1 MSDPIVPVVPAVP
14 VADVPNNGLPAGVPS
29 TSAPPR
35 MPDTPQ
41 APPAAI
47 PLASAD
53 TDADEFD
60 IDTGN
65 SALDTAIN
73 TFISVTGAKPA
84 DLERAVAKAME
95 YGNTDLI
102 DRAFIKE
109 KFGKY
114 ADQALSLAE
123 AAVKEDVRVQ
133 QENITKS
140 KQTVYTAAGGE
151 QQWNQ
156 AVSVFNTSAT
166 PTIKAAVKALMD
178 QGNIAGGAELLLN
191 SVKDSGLLPNVNS
204 TLQGGG
210 AVAGAAGALT
220 AAQFQTELATLR
232 NEAGNR
238 SFETGPV
245 AAKYNSLIA
254 RRTAG
259 KKLGI

>member
-1 MSDPIVPVVPAVP
+1 MSDPIVPVVPTPAPAVEP
-14 VADVPNNGLPAGVPS
+14 TALPPGVPN

-35 MPDTPQ
+35 MPDVAPTP
-41 APPAAI
+41 APVAPT
-47 PLASAD
+47 D
-53 TDADEFD
+53 TDSDEFT

-65 SALDTAIN
+65 AALDVTIS
-73 TFISVTGAKPA
+73 TFVSITGAKPA
-84 DLERAVAKAME
+84 DLERAVSKAME
-95 YGNTDLI
+95 YGNPDLI

-109 KFGKY
+109 KFGKF

-191 SVKDSGLLPNVNS
+191 SVKDSGLLPNVNP

-210 AVAGAAGALT
+210 AVSGAAGALT
-220 AAQFQTELATLR
+220 ASQFQAELATLR
-232 NEAGNR
+232 TEAGNR

-245 AAKYNSLIA
+245 ANKYNSLIA
-254 RRTAG
+254 RRAAG

>member
-1 MSDPIVPVVPAVP
+1 MSDPIVPVVPTPAP
-14 VADVPNNGLPAGVPS
+14 VVEPTALPPGVPN

-35 MPDTPQ
+35 MPDVAPTP
-41 APPAAI
+41 APAVPV
-47 PLASAD
+47 D
-53 TDADEFD
+53 TDSDDEFS

-65 SALDTAIN
+65 AALDATIS
-73 TFISVTGAKPA
+73 TFVSITGAKPA
-84 DLERAVAKAME
+84 DLERAVSKAME

-109 KFGKY
+109 KFGKF

-191 SVKDSGLLPNVNS
+191 SVKDSGLLPNVNP

-210 AVAGAAGALT
+210 AVSGAAGALT
-220 AAQFQTELATLR
+220 ASQFQAELATLR
-232 NEAGNR
+232 TEAGNR

-254 RRTAG
+254 RRQAG
-259 KKLGI
+259 KNLKI